1 MRKLIDVM
9 RDDFEEFHKD
19 RKIER
24 AKKFTEMTGMH
35 VNHNE
40 YPAYFFGN
48 PNAKFVLV
56 HLNPKQKDNK
66 SDKYEGELRFTNFEG
81 YFDSYQNFGN
91 SRYNESILKRS
102 KSGFDSK
109 QVRFIKPFN
118 VIDLEHEDAYVNLER
133 VIDKKLQLE
142 LIPFG
147 SDSFKTDLMTPKI
160 LNPYINLL
168 LDTITQQK
176 RDYIIFCG
184 NIFETVLKDY
194 IFSIEGKVQ
203 KKDYKFKLLKN
214 DGSTTK
220 THFRFS
226 KILLNFN
233 GHKIHAGIAPSFPRQ
248 GLTGKLME
256 EYGRKC
262 CELYNQ

>member
-1 MRKLIDVM
+1 MRKLIDIM

-24 AKKFTEMTGMH
+24 AKNFTEITGMH

-40 YPAYFFGN
+40 YPAYFFGDL
-48 PNAKFVLV
+48 NAKFVLV
-56 HLNPKQKDNK
+56 HLNPKQEDNK
-66 SDKYEGELRFTNFEG
+66 SDKYVGELKFTDFKEYFNFH
-81 YFDSYQNFGN
+81 QNFGN
-91 SRYNESILKRS
+91 FRYSKFVTERS

-118 VIDLEHEDAYVNLER
+118 VIDLDHEDDYVNLER

-147 SDSFKTDLMTPKI
+147 SDSFKTDLINPKI
-160 LNPYINLL
+160 LKSYIDLL

-176 RDYIIFCG
+176 RDYVIFCG
-184 NIFETVLKDY
+184 SVFETVLKDY
-194 IFSIEGKVQ
+194 IVSTGGKTQ
-203 KKDYKFKLLKN
+203 KQDYKFKLLKG
-214 DGSTTK
+214 DGSITK
-220 THFRFS
+220 AHSRFS
-226 KILLNFN
+226 KIHLDFN

-262 CELYNQ
+262 YELYNL